1 MFSKFFIDRPIFA
14 TVISSLIFIAG
25 IVTALQLPI
34 EQFPDIVP
42 PSVTV
47 SCNYSGADAQT
58 LAESIAIPIEKE
70 VNGVDNMLYMTSTSS
85 NTGSYSLNVYFSI
98 GTNPDINTVNV
109 MNRVNLAQ
117 PRLPQDVRQTG
128 VTVSKRSTN
137 ILGFYSFQ
145 LSDTAAQ
152 TKDKTYLSNY
162 VSINIKDALARI
174 HGVGSAE
181 LMDARDYSMRIW
193 LDPDILAQR
202 NVSINEIANIL
213 LEQNVQVAAGSIGG
227 EPAPK
232 GQLMT
237 LSLSTKGRLQTVD
250 EFENLVVRTAKDGRV
265 LKLKDVARIELDS
278 QTYNNGSFNMAFDS
292 GEKTDSGEKAG
303 ETGAETENQPKPVF
317 QPKYREAAT
326 IAIYAA
332 PGANVMQVAEDVR
345 TELENRKEEFESAG
359 IEYINA
365 YDSTMFIKASLDEVE
380 ETLYLTVAIVVAV
393 VFIFLQDWRAALI
406 PSLTIPVSLVGTFFM
421 MGLFGFTINTL
432 TLFGLCLVI
441 GIVVDDAIVVVENC
455 QRLLDEE
462 DLNPHDAAVK
472 SMEEVTGPVIATTCV
487 LMAVF
492 LPTMFISGLVGIM
505 YQQFALTIAGS
516 VLISSLCALTI
527 APALCAILLRKSKP
541 EEKKFIGFRWF
552 NICFNGFAHGYEKVL
567 HFLTI
572 ATPITVLFW
581 IGLVVALVWGVSVMP
596 QGFIPQE
603 DQGTLFLDIRLPDG
617 RSLQQTDIVAEKIN
631 QILLQRYAN
640 VIKNTHYVSGYSMVD
655 GTYSSNVCIGIISLK
670 NWEERKEPG
679 QDAETLSQR
688 IMMDC
693 YVNVP
698 EARILAFSPPP
709 ISGIGTSGGLEGQLI
724 DKNESGLDIL
734 YNAAQELD
742 LQGQNSGTF
751 SQITSTFKPTYPRL
765 YLHIDRDKC
774 KKMNVNLNELFV
786 SLSGYLG
793 GRYINDFNTYGRVF
807 QVILQ
812 AEGSKRAD
820 RDAILS
826 LPVINS
832 EGKKLPLASVATLEE
847 TVGPQ
852 YITRYNMYTSTAL
865 IGALNPGVSTGVGMS
880 EMKRIAH
887 TDLPEGF
894 DVFWTGMAY
903 QQSQAGTSIAVVFML
918 SLVFGFLVLAAQ
930 YESWSAPIIIIMAV
944 PLGVSGAV
952 LAVFLRGLDIN
963 LYTQIGLIVMVG
975 LSAKNAILITEFA
988 RDKWMKE
995 NHTILEAARLSGRQR
1010 LRPIMMTS
1018 YAFILGVVPLM
1029 FADGAGAHSRIDI
1042 GTAVFGGM
1050 LEETMVG
1057 ILVSPVLFIVITSI
1071 AVGFMSVFRRILGT
1085 GTKTSAKASEA

>member
-25 IVTALQLPI
+25 VVTALQLPI

-42 PSVTV
+42 PSVNV
-47 SCNYSGADAQT
+47 SCNYLGADAQT

-85 NTGSYSLNVYFSI
+85 NTGQYSLTVYFSI
-98 GTNPDINTVNV
+98 GTDPDINTVNV

-117 PRLPQDVRQTG
+117 PRLPSDVRQTG
-128 VTVSKRSTN
+128 VTVSKKSPN

-145 LSDTAAQ
+145 LSDSAAE
-152 TKDKTYLSNY
+152 TKDKNYLSNY
-162 VSINIKDALARI
+162 VSINVKDALARI
-174 HGVGSAE
+174 HGVGSAD

-202 NVSINEIANIL
+202 NVSINEIASIL
-213 LEQNVQVAAGSIGG
+213 SEQNVQVAAGSVGG
-227 EPAPK
+227 EPAPQ

-237 LSLSTKGRLQTVD
+237 LTVSTKGRLQTVE
-250 EFENLVVRTAKDGRV
+250 EFENLVVRTTKDGRM

-278 QTYNNGSFNMAFDS
+278 QTYTNGSFNMVFDPGEIS
-292 GEKTDSGEKAG
+292 GKKEGADKKD
-303 ETGAETENQPKPVF
+303 ETAEANKPAYQPKL
-317 QPKYREAAT
+317 RESAT

-332 PGANVMQVAEDVR
+332 PGANVMEVAQDVR
-345 TELENRKEEFESAG
+345 KELESRKAEFESAG

-365 YDSTMFIKASLDEVE
+365 YDSTMFISASLKEVGF
-380 ETLYLTVAIVVAV
+380 TLYLTIAIVVAV
-393 VFIFLQDWRAALI
+393 VYIFLQDWRAALV
-406 PSLTIPVSLVGTFFM
+406 PTLTIPVSLVGTFFM

-462 DLNPHDAAVK
+462 GLNPHDAAVK
-472 SMEEVTGPVIATTCV
+472 SMEEVTGPIIATTCV

-492 LPTMFISGLVGIM
+492 LPTLFISGLVGIM

-516 VLISSLCALTI
+516 VLISALCALTI
-527 APALCAILLRKSKP
+527 APSLCAILLRKSKP
-541 EEKKFIGFRWF
+541 EEDKFFGFRWF
-552 NICFNGFAHGYEKVL
+552 NYGFNGFASWYERNL
-567 HFLTI
+567 RFLTV
-572 ATPITVLFW
+572 ATPITVIFW
-581 IGLVVALVWGVSVMP
+581 IALVAALVWGVSVMP

-603 DQGTLFLDIRLPDG
+603 DQGTLFIDMRLPAG
-617 RSLQQTDIVAEKIN
+617 RSLQQTELIAHKVNQIILDHYAKDIV
-631 QILLQRYAN
+631 
-640 VIKNTHYVSGYSMVD
+640 NTHFVTGFSMLD
-655 GTYSSNVCIGIISLK
+655 GTYSSNVAIGIISLK
-670 NWEERKEPG
+670 NWEERKAPG
-679 QDAETLSQR
+679 EDAETLSKK
-688 IMMDC
+688 IMLDC
-693 YVNVP
+693 YQNVP
-698 EARILAFSPPP
+698 EAQIIVFSPPP
-709 ISGIGTSGGLEGQLI
+709 ISGIGTSGGLEGQLV
-724 DKNESGLDIL
+724 DKNESGLDVL
-734 YNAAQELD
+734 YNAAQELN

-765 YLHIDRDKC
+765 YLNIDREKC

-793 GRYINDFNTYGRVF
+793 SKYVNDFNTYGRVF

-812 AEGSKRAD
+812 AEGAKRAD
-820 RDAILS
+820 KDAILS
-826 LPVINS
+826 LPVMNA
-832 EGKKLPLASVATLEE
+832 EGKKMPLSAVATLEE

-852 YITRYNMYTSTAL
+852 FVNRYNMYTSTSVM
-865 IGALNPGVSTGVGMS
+865 GNLNPGKSTGVGMS

-894 DVFWTGMAY
+894 EVFWTGMAY
-903 QQSQAGTSIAVVFML
+903 QQSQAGTSIAVVFGL

-988 RDKWMKE
+988 RDKWLKE
-995 NHTILEAARLSGRQR
+995 KHTILESARLSGRQR

-1029 FADGAGAHSRIDI
+1029 FATGAGAHSRIDI

-1071 AVGFMSVFRRILGT
+1071 AVSIMSVFRRGLG
-1085 GTKTSAKASEA
+1085 GTETNDNASEA